1 MDNVPPPAEELA
13 ILDRELARLD
23 ARRAQLLARRAWLL
37 TLIRPVAAPPQG
49 AWAHGG
55 RRFAAPPAETSPP
68 NVQNLLLT
76 LGGILLTIAA
86 IAFTLVSWGH
96 MGIGGR
102 SAVLG
107 VVTVAALAAPALLVR
122 RGLTSTAESVAAL
135 GMVLMVLDAYA
146 LHAVALPETDGLG
159 YSAAAAAVLTAA
171 WTAYAS
177 VLPRLRTPL
186 PVAAV
191 TAQLPLSL
199 WSLTGS
205 AGAPPIQWALLA
217 TAALDVAAAV
227 WVKRDTIR
235 GIALVGAS
243 VTGGG
248 ALLLGLGQSV
258 TASGPVAALP
268 PAALLTAAAGV
279 AMFTAWRVP
288 AATVAASVVAG
299 LALIAGAGGV
309 VRAAVAAE
317 VEGWGILTYLLC
329 AVALLG
335 VVRSPL
341 PRRLVPGPV
350 YASAAVQGLAVLA
363 TLPLLLVTLAGPL
376 SVLPDIW
383 SGAPSDARAS
393 LGADVP
399 AEGLTSAPVVLLV
412 VAGVLVLFSRRPDLP
427 APPAGSAAATAHG
440 RAPDAPLSS
449 ARPHPAPGSSA
460 AGPAAGTAPDE
471 VRSGADDKA
480 SGADRPA
487 SSDRPGMAAGGQ
499 DASGAGPW
507 GAWVPGTGNPAAA
520 RPSHRDLARGG
531 ALALGWAALV
541 VAPPAFGL
549 GYGLAVAVHLAVT
562 LGMLAIAARRSPT
575 TAAIA
580 LACGLA
586 GAAGVTALALA
597 TRPATFTVLGTLVA
611 ALTVAAVVA
620 RTGAAIRSVLACA
633 AAVFTTALLGALAG
647 AAELPPHQAALLI
660 LVVPA
665 AVALLAARL
674 GTHPV
679 TLPLECTGAA
689 AGVLAIALAAGDRPA
704 LALVLALCGVIAAG
718 TALRPER
725 RIAAGATAT
734 VLFVLAT
741 WVRLAA
747 SGVSTPEAYTL
758 PVTIPALAIGVL
770 RRRRDPEASSWPAYG
785 PGLAVT
791 LLPSLVAAWG
801 DQHWLRPLLLGA
813 VALAIT
819 LAGARLRL
827 QALLVLGGA
836 VLALDALHELAPYVV
851 QVVGALPRWL
861 PPALAGLLLLAVGA
875 TYEQRLRDAR
885 RLRESLGRMH

>member
-37 TLIRPVAAPPQG
+37 TLIRPVAAPPQA

-55 RRFAAPPAETSPP
+55 RPFAAPPAETSPP

-107 VVTVAALAAPALLVR
+107 AVTVAALATPALLVR
-122 RGLTSTAESVAAL
+122 RGLTSTAEAVAAL

-146 LHAVALPETDGLG
+146 LHAVALPETSGLG
-159 YSAAAAAVLTAA
+159 YSAAAAAVLAAA
-171 WTAYAS
+171 WTAYSS

-191 TAQLPLSL
+191 TAQLPLWL

-205 AGAPPIQWALLA
+205 AGAPPMEWALLA

-227 WVKRDTIR
+227 WLKRDGIR
-235 GIALVGAS
+235 GIALVGAA
-243 VTGGG
+243 VTGG
-248 ALLLGLGQSV
+248 AAMLIGLGQSV
-258 TASGPVAALP
+258 TAAGPVAALA
-268 PAALLTAAAGV
+268 PAALLTASAGV

-288 AATVAASVVAG
+288 MVTVAASVVAG
-299 LALIAGAGGV
+299 LALIAGVGGL
-309 VRAAVAAE
+309 VRAAVAPE
-317 VEGWGILTYLLC
+317 DGWGILIHLLC

-363 TLPLLLVTLAGPL
+363 ALPLLLVTLAGPL

-383 SGAPSDARAS
+383 SGAPADARAS
-393 LGADVP
+393 LGTDLP

-412 VAGVLVLFSRRPDLP
+412 VAGVLVLFSRRPELA
-427 APPAGSAAATAHG
+427 APSAGPAAAAAHDH
-440 RAPDAPLSS
+440 APDAPLSS
-449 ARPHPAPGSSA
+449 ARPHPAPGPSA
-460 AGPAAGTAPDE
+460 AGPSAAAAPAEEPSGPDDRTAGT
-471 VRSGADDKA
+471 
-480 SGADRPA
+480 
-487 SSDRPGMAAGGQ
+487 DRPGTAAGGQ
-499 DASGAGPW
+499 DAPATGPW
-507 GAWVPGTGNPAAA
+507 AAWSPGTGDSAAA
-520 RPSHRDLARGG
+520 RPSHRELARGG

-549 GYGLAVAVHLAVT
+549 GYGLAVALHLALT
-562 LGMLAIAARRSPT
+562 LGMLALAARRSPV
-575 TAAIA
+575 TATVA

-586 GAAGVTALALA
+586 GAAGVTVSALA

-620 RTGAAIRSVLACA
+620 RTGTAIRSVLACA
-633 AAVFTTALLGALAG
+633 AAVFTTALLGAFAG
-647 AAELPPHQAALLI
+647 ATELPPHQAALLI
-660 LVVPA
+660 LLVPA
-665 AVALLAARL
+665 AVALLAHRL

-689 AGVLAIALAAGDRPA
+689 AALFAVVLAAGDRPT

-718 TALRPER
+718 TALRTER
-725 RIAAGATAT
+725 RITAGATAT

-747 SGVSTPEAYTL
+747 SDVSTPEAYTL

-770 RRRRDPEASSWPAYG
+770 RRRRDPAASSWPAYG
-785 PGLAVT
+785 PGLAAT
-791 LLPSLVAAWG
+791 LLPSLIAAWG
-801 DQHWLRPLLLGA
+801 DQHWLRPLLLGVA
-813 VALAIT
+813 ALAIT

-861 PPALAGLLLLAVGA
+861 PPALAGMLLLAVGA